1 MLIIT
6 SKNFDKK
13 FKKLSRKVQLHAK
26 NRIALFISNQF
37 DVRLNNHLLH
47 SEKKLLR
54 SINITGDLR
63 LVYEEIDEDVARF
76 LDLDTHSNLYS

>member
-1 MLIIT
+1 
-6 SKNFDKK
+6 
-13 FKKLSRKVQLHAK
+13 
-26 NRIALFISNQF
+26 
-37 DVRLNNHLLH
+37 
-47 SEKKLLR
+47 LR